1 MADLHTEHL
10 GLELRNPVV
19 LSACPLS
26 EDAGTLRELEEAGI
40 GAVVLRSLF
49 EEQIESEAMEL
60 HGLLEEWSDSYLEAQ
75 SFFPPLV
82 NDFRTGPE
90 TYLELVEAARRTL
103 SVPVI
108 ASLNGVSPGG
118 WTRYAR
124 YLEEAGAQ
132 ALELNIYAVA
142 ADLDVPGTEIE
153 RRYVEIVSAVRSTV
167 SLPLAVKIGPF
178 FSSLPH
184 FAVQLIKA
192 GADGLVLFN
201 RFLQPDID
209 LDDLSVRPEMKLSSP
224 EEFRL
229 PLRWI
234 AILYGR
240 IEASLAATSGAHT
253 AAEVLKGVAAGASA
267 VMMASALLKNGP
279 HHVAAVVAGVEEWLD
294 KNGYI
299 SVEQMKGSLSQ
310 LACPDPSA
318 FERAHYMQGIESY
331 RPSQPPLSPRRIS
344 AEARFRGPRA

>member
-1 MADLHTEHL
+1 MADLHTEYL

-26 EDAGTLRELEEAGI
+26 EDTAMLRELEDAGI

-90 TYLELVEAARRTL
+90 TYLELVENARRSL

-118 WTRYAR
+118 WTRYAK
-124 YLEEAGAQ
+124 YLEEAGAS

-142 ADLDVPGTEIE
+142 ADVDVPGTEIE
-153 RRYVEIVSAVRSTV
+153 RRYIEIVTAVRETV

-184 FAVQLIKA
+184 FARRLVAA
-192 GADGLVLFN
+192 GAGGLVLFN

-209 LDDLSVRPEMKLSSP
+209 LEDLSVRPEMKLSSP

-234 AILYGR
+234 AILFGR
-240 IEASLAATSGAHT
+240 VDASLAATSGAHT
-253 AAEVLKGVAAGASA
+253 ATEVLKGVAAGASA
-267 VMMASALLKNGP
+267 VMMASALLRNGP
-279 HHVAAVVAGVEEWLD
+279 AHVASVVAGVEEWLD
-294 KNGYI
+294 RNEYE

-310 LACPDPSA
+310 LSCPDPSA

-331 RPSQPPLSPRRIS
+331 RPTQPPARERPIS
-344 AEARFRGPRA
+344 AAIRFRGPRA